1 MISLQHFLELSM
13 NMVEDTGETV
23 QKATRYTNHATHG
36 QLLEETFEDE
46 YWGPEINE
54 LKVMPATIS

>member
-1 MISLQHFLELSM
+1 M